1 MFVFSNVIKPQG
13 LEPLQFPTKFRS
25 HSFGFPPTSSAG
37 VFRTLR
43 YAKYLQEFGWEPLIL
58 TVDNDASRRD
68 FDESLL
74 EPLSPDL
81 VVCRTGIRAHDETV
95 KKWINLGEGKS
106 ALAALPPASDQTTRA
121 ANESRWVA
129 WTRSLRDLVLY
140 TPDERI
146 GWRSPAVS
154 AARAMIEK
162 YAPSVVYSTGPP
174 HSTHVIASSI
184 SRSVNL
190 PLVAD
195 FRDPWARAPWQAARN
210 PWGVKLHPYFERRLV
225 RRASQ
230 VILNTSRLA
239 DDFEQTY
246 PEYLD
251 KLTVIPNGYDPD
263 LLPMV
268 SAHLRRP
275 EERDRYTLCHPGM
288 LYGRRDPRPLLE
300 AVRRIARDGSRICL
314 EQIGNH
320 DPRFELDRWT
330 RSTEMKDL
338 LTVLPHIP
346 HAKVLRRMANANCFV
361 LLQPGTHLQ
370 VPGKLFEMLMFRKP
384 ILTLSEQG
392 ATTDIVENYALGDTV
407 DPGDTRKIESA
418 LRRLLAEH
426 RSTPSGHWQRA
437 LADFDGRHL
446 TSQLA
451 TCLNRAAT

>member
-1 MFVFSNVIKPQG
+1 MKRVLLVA
-13 LEPLQFPTKFRS
+13 
-25 HSFGFPPTSSAG
+25 FGFPPTSSAG

-184 SRSVNL
+184 SRSANL

-195 FRDPWARAPWQAARN
+195 FRDPWARALWQAARN

-239 DDFEQTY
+239 DDFEQTLPRVSGQTHRY
-246 PEYLD
+246 PQWLRSRSS
-251 KLTVIPNGYDPD
+251 TNGVRAPAKARRARPIHPLSSRY
-263 LLPMV
+263 V
-268 SAHLRRP
+268 VRSSRP
-275 EERDRYTLCHPGM
+275 ETLAGGRSPDRSGRVTNLPGTD
-288 LYGRRDPRPLLE
+288 REPRPEIRAGSMDEVDRNERPPHGSATHSSCEGASSNGQRQLLCPTTAGYPFAGPGQTLRNAHVPKTDTD
-300 AVRRIARDGSRICL
+300 AV
-314 EQIGNH
+314 
-320 DPRFELDRWT
+320 
-330 RSTEMKDL
+330 
-338 LTVLPHIP
+338 
-346 HAKVLRRMANANCFV
+346 
-361 LLQPGTHLQ
+361 
-370 VPGKLFEMLMFRKP
+370 
-384 ILTLSEQG
+384 
-392 ATTDIVENYALGDTV
+392 
-407 DPGDTRKIESA
+407 
-418 LRRLLAEH
+418 
-426 RSTPSGHWQRA
+426 
-437 LADFDGRHL
+437 
-446 TSQLA
+446 
-451 TCLNRAAT
+451 